1 MAADGDPALQA
12 LLLPLQSGE
21 LRWPQAGGAL
31 FLNARSGWPLHQQ
44 PLPGLVCEQ
53 MFKPEADAL
62 RRDGH
67 ALAEPG
73 NEVQFPLVMV
83 LPPRQR
89 DAARAL
95 FARAFGHL
103 APGGRVVAAM
113 PNKEGAK
120 TGEGDLARLGGPLA
134 VQSKHHCRVFW
145 TAPLDGAVDPALH
158 RQWLGADAPR
168 VIEDPRAA
176 GGRFTSRPGIFA
188 WDRIDAASALLA
200 SQLPDDLAGRGADLG
215 AGWGYLATQV
225 LARNPGVRVL
235 DLYEADARA
244 LDCARS
250 NLAAFAGVERGFHWH
265 DVATGLPAQYDFLVS
280 NPPFH
285 AQDRSDRPELGRA
298 FIRAAAQ
305 ALRPRGRLF
314 LVANRHL
321 PYEAELS
328 AAFAGVRLLAQAG
341 GFKAYEATAR

>member
-21 LRWPQAGGAL
+21 LRWPPAGGAL
-31 FLNARSGWPLHQQ
+31 FLNARSGWPLRQQ
-44 PLPGLVCEQ
+44 PMPGLACEQ
-53 MFKPEADAL
+53 PFKPEADAL
-62 RRDGH
+62 QRDGH
-67 ALAEPG
+67 ALVEPG
-73 NEVQFPLVMV
+73 EGDLFPLVMV

-89 DAARAL
+89 DAARTL
-95 FARAFGHL
+95 FARALKHL
-103 APGGRVVAAM
+103 EPGGRVLAAM

-120 TGEGDLARLGGPLA
+120 TGEGDLACLCGPLDIR
-134 VQSKHHCRVFW
+134 SKHHCRVFW
-145 TAPLDGAVDPALH
+145 SAPLDGPAEPAL
-158 RQWLGADAPR
+158 QQEWLGADAPR
-168 VIEDPRAA
+168 VIEDACA
-176 GGRFTSRPGIFA
+176 VGGRFISRPGIFA

-200 SQLPDDLAGRGADLG
+200 SQLPADLAGRGADLG

-225 LARNPGVRVL
+225 LARNPGVRAL

-244 LDCARS
+244 LACARS
-250 NLAAFAGVERGFHWH
+250 NLASFADAERGFHWH
-265 DVATGLPAQYDFLVS
+265 DVATGLPAQYDFIVS

-305 ALRPRGRLF
+305 ALRPHGRLF